1 MEQPEVKLLLDTHAW
16 FWWMMGSSRLP
27 AKAANA
33 IGSRQNEAMVSAV
46 SVYELM
52 LKHHIGK
59 LPEMEL
65 VARDVERQLDL
76 DGFGRLALT
85 SVHAARAGTLSYT
98 HRDPFDR
105 LLIAQALTDGLTL
118 VSNEAL
124 FDGFGVE
131 RLWD

>member
-1 MEQPEVKLLLDTHAW
+1 MEQSEVRLLLDTHAW
-16 FWWMMGSSRLP
+16 FWWMMGSKRLP
-27 AKAANA
+27 SIAASA
-33 IGSRQNEAMVSAV
+33 IGNRDNEALVSAV

-85 SVHAARAGTLSYT
+85 SVHAARAGTLSYS
-98 HRDPFDR
+98 HKDPFDR
-105 LLIAQALTDGLTL
+105 LLIAQALSEGLTL

-124 FDGFGVE
+124 FDSFGVT

>member
-1 MEQPEVKLLLDTHAW
+1 MRLLLDTHAW
-16 FWWMMGSSRLP
+16 FWWMMGSKRLP
-27 AKAANA
+27 PVAASA
-33 IGSRQNEAMVSAV
+33 IGNSDNEALVSAV

-85 SVHAARAGTLSYT
+85 SVHAARAGTLSYG
-98 HRDPFDR
+98 HKAPFDR
-105 LLIAQALTDGLTL
+105 LLIAQALSEGLTL

-124 FDGFGVE
+124 FDSFGVT

>member
-1 MEQPEVKLLLDTHAW
+1 MRLLLDTHAW

-27 AKAANA
+27 AQAASA
-33 IGSRQNEAMVSAV
+33 IGSPQNEALVSAV
-46 SVYELM
+46 SVYELI

-85 SVHAARAGTLSYT
+85 SVHAARAGTLSYS

-105 LLIAQALTDGLTL
+105 LLIAQALSEDLTL
-118 VSNEAL
+118 VSNETL
-124 FDGFGVE
+124 FDSFGVT